1 MKPRK
6 HAELIKAWADG
17 AEIQF
22 RVKGGEWIETV
33 DTPAW
38 KENLEYRIK
47 PEEKTPVVRYLW
59 AYDNQLINRFAT
71 EEEAAMNVG
80 GRIYKRLDWS
90 RTEFEE

>member
-17 AEIQF
+17 AEIQY
-22 RVKGGEWIETV
+22 KTNNGHYWV
-33 DTPAW
+33 DDKDPCW
-38 KENLEYRIK
+38 NIDEFEFRIK
-47 PEEKTPVVRYLW
+47 PEEKKPVVRYLW
-59 AYDNQLINRFAT
+59 AYDGQLINRFAT

-90 RTEFEE
+90 RTEF